1 MSEEYNDIAMQ
12 MIKHDLGY
20 GVYIYKP
27 VGLVKGC
34 YDSTL
39 DVFTT
44 VFGETYESTKSN
56 TGEEIGYFYS
66 PHSIN
71 ELKNVYKEDD
81 EYVVMN
87 RFYDELI
94 NYLYVGVCNS
104 ETWQV
109 DLAAI
114 DLDSISGLF
123 SNINSQED
131 TEEAEDSDQYKGIYF
146 KFTEDNLKELIKI
159 DSLKKVREILNSLI
173 EQAKEITLNREISE
187 ETIETNTEEPE
198 KKIVI
203 DKDSSKCMK
212 LSDLR
217 SSVLNCIIGQDQ
229 TVKAVTTTMIVN
241 ENSKNP
247 RHKAHILIAGPSG
260 TGKTEMMN
268 IISKKMNKPVF
279 KADATAYTKE
289 GYVGKSVYSMLRGLL
304 SAADD
309 NLEKAQNG
317 ILIIDEID
325 KKAGG
330 LEKDDVSG
338 TAVLNS
344 LLKIMDRDIVEI
356 ETSREQTIPF
366 DTSNLTIVFMGAFS
380 ELYSRKQNKKEIG
393 FGTNSSTDEGEIK
406 ITKQDLIEYG
416 LPAEFLGRIS
426 KVVYTKELKEDDLE
440 NILLKSEI
448 SPLKMEEEFFADLGI
463 KLVYNKQYV
472 KQLAKNCIKH
482 KTGARELKS
491 EVQKSLECIYEEVLD
506 NPEKVKVLK
515 LTAETANDNK
525 KYFVN

>member
-12 MIKHDLGY
+12 MIKNDLGY
-20 GVYIYKP
+20 GIYVYRPI
-27 VGLVKGC
+27 GLVRGC
-34 YDSTL
+34 YDSGL

-44 VFGETYESTKSN
+44 IYGESLESIKSN
-56 TGEEIGYFYS
+56 TGEENGLFYA
-66 PHSIN
+66 PHSLDD
-71 ELKNVYKEDD
+71 LKKIYEDD
-81 EYVVMN
+81 DEIVAMN
-87 RFYDELI
+87 MFYDDLV
-94 NYLYVGVCNS
+94 NYLYIGVCDP
-104 ETWQV
+104 ETWNV
-109 DLAAI
+109 DIAAI
-114 DLDSISGLF
+114 NLDSISGLF
-123 SNINSQED
+123 EQK
-131 TEEAEDSDQYKGIYF
+131 EEQDVPNEEKELYF
-146 KFTEDNLKELIKI
+146 RFTEDNLKELMKI
-159 DSLKKVREILNSLI
+159 ETLKEVRELLNELI
-173 EQAKEITLNREISE
+173 RQAHDVTFENGEEEKDLKVDTKEPIGKLT
-187 ETIETNTEEPE
+187 
-198 KKIVI
+198 I
-203 DKDSSKCMK
+203 DKEESKKMK
-212 LSDLR
+212 LSELR
-217 SSVLNCIIGQDQ
+217 DEVLSCIIGQDEA
-229 TVKAVTTTMIVN
+229 VKAVTTTMIVN

-309 NLEKAQNG
+309 DIEKAQNG

-330 LEKDDVSG
+330 SERDDISG
-338 TAVLNS
+338 SAVLNS
-344 LLKIMDRDIVEI
+344 LLKIMDRDVVEI

-380 ELYSRKQNKKEIG
+380 DLYSKKQNKKEKIG
-393 FGTNSSTDEGEIK
+393 FGTSDVSIEKEVTIDK
-406 ITKQDLIEYG
+406 KDLIEYG
-416 LPAEFLGRIS
+416 LPAEFMGRIS
-426 KVVYTKELKEDDLE
+426 KVVYTNELKESDLV

-448 SPLKMEEEFFADLGI
+448 SPLRIEEEFFKDLGI
-463 KLVYNKQYV
+463 KLNYNKQYV

-491 EVQKSLECIYEEVLD
+491 EVQKSLEGVYEEVLD
-506 NPEKVKVLK
+506 NPDKIKVLK
-515 LTAETANDNK
+515 LTADTANDNK

>member
-1 MSEEYNDIAMQ
+1 MSEEYNDVAMQ
-12 MIKHDLGY
+12 MIKSDLGY
-20 GVYIYKP
+20 GIYVYRP

-34 YDSTL
+34 YDSSL

-44 VFGETYESTKSN
+44 VYGETYESIKSN
-56 TGEEIGYFYS
+56 TGEENGIFYA
-66 PHSIN
+66 PHSLN
-71 ELKNVYKEDD
+71 ELMETYKEVD
-81 EYVVMN
+81 ELAVMN
-87 RFYDELI
+87 KFYDDLI
-94 NYLYVGVCNS
+94 GYLYVGLCDF
-104 ETWQV
+104 ETWNV
-109 DLAAI
+109 EVAAI
-114 DLDSISGLF
+114 DLDSICGLF
-123 SNINSQED
+123 EQKNNEEVIDGQE
-131 TEEAEDSDQYKGIYF
+131 KNIYF
-146 KFTEDNLKELIKI
+146 RFTEDNLKELMKL
-159 DSLKKVREILNSLI
+159 DSLKKIREVLNEI
-173 EQAKEITLNREISE
+173 IDQAHNINFNEEQEEKELEIDTNDSNKKLSVAKEES
-187 ETIETNTEEPE
+187 
-198 KKIVI
+198 KK
-203 DKDSSKCMK
+203 MK
-212 LSDLR
+212 LSELKNE
-217 SSVLNCIIGQDQ
+217 VLNCIIGQDEA
-229 TVKAVTTTMIVN
+229 VKSVTTTMIVN

-247 RHKAHILIAGPSG
+247 KHKAHILIAGPSG

-304 SAADD
+304 SAADED
-309 NLEKAQNG
+309 IEKAQNG

-330 LEKDDVSG
+330 SERDDISG

-356 ETSREQTIPF
+356 ETSKDQIIPF

-380 ELYSRKQNKKEIG
+380 DLYSRKENKNEIG
-393 FGTNSSTDEGEIK
+393 FGTTSSNEEKDIK

-426 KVVYTKELKEDDLE
+426 KVVYTKELKENDLV

-463 KLVYNKQYV
+463 KLKYNKQYV

-491 EVQKSLECIYEEVLD
+491 EVQKSLERVYEEVLD

-515 LTAETANDNK
+515 LTADTANDNK